1 MKKLKHNKLKNT
13 GLIFEILTRMVV
25 QETLD
30 ESKENR
36 AMRIIRTHFKKN
48 SELLKELRLYHSL
61 HNYTVKNGGELLDL
75 TLQARKKLN
84 EQTLSRERYSLIKSI
99 NKTYNP
105 EIFFNTRV
113 SNYKLNA
120 STFKL
125 FEYKGTDN
133 PEEYLTAKEGLL
145 EHLSGKKPE
154 VIEEEIIKTI
164 RDQEPDIRNLTFK
177 LIIEKFN
184 SKYSNLN
191 SRQKNLLGMYMNNDT
206 TSEDLKN
213 YVYKEINSL
222 IKEFNIISKRITDDI
237 VKIKLA
243 ETVALTSN
251 ILTAKQL
258 KEEHLSSMLKYYQL
272 IDTLNEEL

>member
-36 AMRIIRTHFKKN
+36 AIRIIRTHFKKN
-48 SELLKELRLYHSL
+48 SELLKELRLYQSL

>member
-48 SELLKELRLYHSL
+48 SELLKELRLYQSL

-184 SKYSNLN
+184 SKYITLN

>member
-48 SELLKELRLYHSL
+48 SELLKELRLYQSL